1 MKSEF
6 RGWNTLIE
14 RLLGSTVV
22 AALATCVICAEI
34 PKADMLYLRVIVTDK
49 WGRNLITGLQR
60 DDFELFERQQQRP
73 IEYFSDQPDSV
84 SVALVLDLSGSVR
97 HAGLPAAREVVDLL
111 NDLTKQCGE
120 TLILT
125 FAGEIA
131 LTKRFEDVEP
141 ILPSGGLLEQLR
153 DPAGVRSSSIQDALL
168 VAAELL
174 HNRAAYG
181 RRLMILVSDGDDMG
195 SLYSSKETQ
204 GRVAGSGARLC
215 VIDPTREDD
224 RDLRMLR
231 RLTGNTGGSILLVP
245 KLNRE
250 GLAVAVRWFLSEQ
263 EHEYVLG
270 FRPEEA
276 KVLERDDLK
285 VRVRG
290 KKVRFTISTVSLE
303 PGQAKPGGS

>member
-1 MKSEF
+1 
-6 RGWNTLIE
+6 
-14 RLLGSTVV
+14 
-22 AALATCVICAEI
+22 
-34 PKADMLYLRVIVTDK
+34 
-49 WGRNLITGLQR
+49 
-60 DDFELFERQQQRP
+60 
-73 IEYFSDQPDSV
+73 
-84 SVALVLDLSGSVR
+84 
-97 HAGLPAAREVVDLL
+97 
-111 NDLTKQCGE
+111 
-120 TLILT
+120 
-125 FAGEIA
+125 
-131 LTKRFEDVEP
+131 
-141 ILPSGGLLEQLR
+141 
-153 DPAGVRSSSIQDALL
+153 
-168 VAAELL
+168 
-174 HNRAAYG
+174 
-181 RRLMILVSDGDDMG
+181 MILVSDGDDLG